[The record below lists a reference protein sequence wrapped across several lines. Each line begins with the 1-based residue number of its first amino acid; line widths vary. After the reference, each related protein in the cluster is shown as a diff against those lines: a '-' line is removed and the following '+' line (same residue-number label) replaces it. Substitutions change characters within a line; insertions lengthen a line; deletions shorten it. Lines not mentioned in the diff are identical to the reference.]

1 MNRSDDRMDSV
12 TDAHAAVQQS
22 HAPRPLP
29 LFLELVRI
37 VSDAEPDL
45 AAQALA
51 GLAKYERAPRLAERR
66 QRPVLARVGGATLR
80 DCGGSGSPV
89 VLVPSLI
96 NPPDVLDLDERVSL
110 AGAIAAMGRHALLI
124 DWGPASERAELDL
137 GGHVEQLLLALL
149 VELAEPPALVG
160 YCLGGTMA
168 IAAANLAEVERVA
181 TLAAPWSFSAYPPE
195 ARDSLLSLWASAR
208 DAAHDL
214 HALPMEVLQ
223 SAFWSLDPKRTVA
236 KFAQF
241 AQLAPDDGAARRFVT
256 LEDWANEGEP
266 LPCPAARELIEDL
279 FGRDLPGNGEW
290 RVGGKVISPNLPCPL
305 LNISASADRITP
317 AAAAPTGTT
326 VQIDSGHVGMIVGSA
341 RAQLHEVLAEFLGA
355 SCR

>member
-1 MNRSDDRMDSV
+1 MDSV

-37 VSDAEPDL
+37 VSETEPEL

-51 GLAKYERAPRLAERR
+51 GLAAYEAAPRTVQRP
-66 QRPVLARVGGATLR
+66 QRPVLARARGATLR
-80 DCGGSGSPV
+80 DCGGSGPPV

-110 AGAIAAMGRHALLI
+110 ASAIAAMGRHALLL
-124 DWGPASERAELDL
+124 DWGSAAERAELDL
-137 GGHVEQLLLALL
+137 GAHVDQLLMPLL
-149 VELAEPPALVG
+149 GELGEPAVLVG

-168 IAAANLAEVERVA
+168 IAAANLIAVDRVA
-181 TLAAPWSFSAYPPE
+181 TLAAPWSFSAYPPK
-195 ARDSLLSLWASAR
+195 ARNSLLSLWAGAK
-208 DAAHDL
+208 ATAQEL

-223 SAFWSLDPKRTVA
+223 SAFWSLDPRRTVA
-236 KFAQF
+236 KFAHF
-241 AQLAPDDGAARRFVT
+241 AQLAADDPAARRFVT

-266 LPCPAARELIEDL
+266 LPYPAARELIENL
-279 FGRDLPGNGEW
+279 FGTNLPGKGEW
-290 RVGGKVISPNLPCPL
+290 RVADRVMSPMLSCPL
-305 LNISASADRITP
+305 LSVTASADRITP
-317 AAAAPTGTT
+317 AAAAPPGAT
-326 VQIDSGHVGMIVGSA
+326 VRIESGHVGMIVGSA
-341 RAQLHEVLAEFLGA
+341 RAKLHDALGEFLGA